1 MKRGRRSA
9 ASGGS
14 NPYTDNDVADF
25 YSGLDY
31 AGTYHLAVRDL
42 PDIIARQVTGRFA
55 LDFACGA
62 GRSTRFLT
70 SLGFQAVGV
79 DMSRRMLAHARRKDP
94 TGRYALIPNGDL
106 SSLADRAFDLVH
118 SAFPLGN
125 ATSRER
131 IRSILAQFKRVIAP
145 GGRVI
150 VIEAT
155 DALYRHEWL
164 SFSTAAY
171 SENARATS
179 GALVRIAFRE
189 RMDQP
194 VVDVL
199 WTDADYRQ
207 SFKAAGLT
215 LLETHLPLVDEGD
228 PQPWISEREVAPWVI
243 YVLASTDETG
253 S

>member
-1 MKRGRRSA
+1 MAKTA
-9 ASGGS
+9 GS
-14 NPYTDNDVADF
+14 NPYTDDEVADF

-42 PDIIARQVTGRFA
+42 PDIIARQVTGRSA

-62 GRSTRFLT
+62 GRSTRLLT
-70 SLGFQAVGV
+70 SLGFEAVGV
-79 DMSRRMLAHARRKDP
+79 DMSRHMLAHARRKDP
-94 TGRYALIPNGDL
+94 AGHYALIPDGDL
-106 SSLADRAFDLVH
+106 SSLADKAFDLVH

-131 IRSILAQFKRVIAP
+131 IQAILAQFRRVMAP

-155 DALYRHEWL
+155 EALYRHEWL

-179 GALVRIAFRE
+179 GDPVRIAFRE

-199 WTDADYRQ
+199 WTDEDYRR

-215 LLETHLPLVDEGD
+215 LLETHLPLADEGD
-228 PQPWISEREVAPWVI
+228 PLPWVSEREIAPWVI
-243 YVLASTDETG
+243 YVLTPADD
-253 S
+253 

>member
-1 MKRGRRSA
+1 LTTDIKTA
-9 ASGGS
+9 GS
-14 NPYTDNDVADF
+14 NPYVDRDVADF

-42 PDIIARQVTGRFA
+42 PEIIARHVNGRTA

-70 SLGFQAVGV
+70 SLGFETLGV
-79 DMSRRMLAHARRKDP
+79 DMSPSMLAHARRRDP
-94 TGRYALIPNGDL
+94 AGRYALIPDGDL
-106 SSLADRAFDLVH
+106 SSLAGGSFDLVH

-125 ATSRER
+125 ATSRQR
-131 IRSILAQFKRVIAP
+131 IQAILAQFRRVVAPDGRVIA
-145 GGRVI
+145 
-150 VIEAT
+150 IEAT

-179 GALVRIAFRE
+179 GDLVRIAFRE

-199 WTDADYRQ
+199 WTDEDYRQ
-207 SFKAAGLT
+207 CFKAAGLT
-215 LLETHLPLVDEGD
+215 LLETHLPLVKEGD
-228 PQPWISEREVAPWVI
+228 PLPWVSEREIAPWVI
-243 YVLASTDETG
+243 YVLAVADETAPT
-253 S
+253 